1 MPRLEGERSG
11 GGLLTVIL
19 LIVLVIAV
27 VVLLE
32 YMNILNLIPNWP

>member
-11 GGLLTVIL
+11 GGLLTIIL